1 MHQKLRYPTRTPVF
15 WKFTPERVTAPELPA
30 VKFTANTG
38 TRAEPELAL
47 EINEPAAGLVEA
59 KLTCKPV
66 AGAVTVVPVPVVV
79 VVPVELIELTNAR
92 VLGPK

>member
-1 MHQKLRYPTRTPVF
+1 
-15 WKFTPERVTAPELPA
+15 

-38 TRAEPELAL
+38 TRAEPEFAL

-59 KLTCKPV
+59 KLIDKPV
-66 AGAVTVVPVPVVV
+66 AGAVVVVVEVVV
-79 VVPVELIELTNAR
+79 VVVELIELMNAR